1 MDRIVNE
8 NSIDD
13 VEAFIE
19 FAKDYDKDE
28 NNYLKAGELEKAA
41 ADWTAKASESEA
53 PAEEEVAEPAPPT
66 TWGDDVDPWQ
76 N

>member
-1 MDRIVNE
+1 MTV
-8 NSIDD
+8 
-13 VEAFIE
+13 E

-41 ADWTAKASESEA
+41 ADWTAKAAESEA
-53 PAEEEVAEPAPPT
+53 PAEEEVAEPAPPS

>member
-1 MDRIVNE
+1 LDRIVKE
-8 NSIDD
+8 NSIED
-13 VEAFIE
+13 VEAFVE

-41 ADWTAKASESEA
+41 ADWTAKATESEA
-53 PAEEEVAEPAPPT
+53 PAEEEVAEPAPPS